1 MFDYFLSQ
9 DIYDGKVGKSPD
21 KSYIKDIIPGQNPGP
36 VFASIIQ
43 HLLQKLPAADDY
55 DDDGPIRA

>member
-9 DIYDGKVGKSPD
+9 DIYDGKVGKSSD

-43 HLLQKLPAADDY
+43 HLLQKLPAAAAD